1 MLIFGHIGITLG
13 IFLMLSFLVPG
24 IRSRIYLRYIAFGS
38 LLPDIID
45 KPIGRVLFAESIANG
60 RIIAHTLIFAILLL
74 LIGYYFYKTRA
85 DSRFAMISVASF
97 CHLLEDQMWTQ
108 PATFYWPILGWGF
121 PHDPSYGNGFAY
133 LFTMLSRSFSVDIS
147 HVLNFEFAGFIVIV
161 LVIINYFR
169 KK

>member
-13 IFLMLSFLVPG
+13 IFLMLGFLMPD
-24 IRSRIYLRYIAFGS
+24 IRSRIDLRYIAFGS

-74 LIGYYFYKTRA
+74 LIGYYFYKSRE
-85 DSRFAMISVASF
+85 DPRFAMISVASF
-97 CHLLEDQMWTQ
+97 CHLLEDQMWTE
-108 PATFYWPILGWGF
+108 PDTFYWPLFGWHF
-121 PHDPSYGNGFAY
+121 PYDPSYGGGVDY
-133 LFTMLSRSFSVDIS
+133 LLTMLSGSFSLDFS
-147 HVLNFEFAGFIVIV
+147 NFLNFEFVGFIVIV
-161 LVIINYFR
+161 LVIINSFR